1 MTLVTDNNTVKV
13 VHLDL
18 PEESQ
23 ARLQAP
29 HYLRLTNE
37 IVGWL
42 GRV

>member
-1 MTLVTDNNTVKV
+1 MTLVTENNTVNI

-18 PEESQ
+18 PEKSQ

-29 HYLRLTNE
+29 HYLRLTYE

-42 GRV
+42 GRD

>member
-1 MTLVTDNNTVKV
+1 MTLVTDNNTVNI
-13 VHLDL
+13 DL
-18 PEESQ
+18 PGESQ

>member
-1 MTLVTDNNTVKV
+1 MTLVTDNNTVI
-13 VHLDL
+13 HLDL
-18 PEESQ
+18 PDESQ

-29 HYLRLTNE
+29 HYLRLTDE